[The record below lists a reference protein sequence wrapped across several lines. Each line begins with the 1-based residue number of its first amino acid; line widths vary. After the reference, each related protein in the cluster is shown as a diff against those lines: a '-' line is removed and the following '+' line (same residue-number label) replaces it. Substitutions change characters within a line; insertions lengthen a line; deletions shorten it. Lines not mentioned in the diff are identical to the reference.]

1 MKSGYKEVHID
12 QKFMPFAV
20 KKKRNKILR
29 PSTDDNNRKSDHRE
43 IKKYRM
49 VIDYEPTF
57 PDIRVAFR
65 KFKSRLEED
74 EELKEI
80 FPKGIKH
87 LQVSERRGAKNMKE
101 ILAPSVSAVN
111 SADTAEGEHIEPSI
125 TRNATSMVENDNG
138 YYPCGKNCAYCTLV
152 GKSKGNTFKSVSN
165 GKRFKIRQL
174 IVRQRI

>member
-1 MKSGYKEVHID
+1 MKTRRYAISPLI
-12 QKFMPFAV
+12 QV
-20 KKKRNKILR
+20 KLNSNLVYLFSLGTSFIISNLKIFL
-29 PSTDDNNRKSDHRE
+29 
-43 IKKYRM
+43 KKYRM

-65 KFKSRLEED
+65 KFKSRLEDD

-111 SADTAEGEHIEPSI
+111 SADTEEGEHIEPSI
-125 TRNATSMVENDNG
+125 TRNTTSMVENDNG
-138 YYPCGKNCAYCTLV
+138 CYPCGKNCAYCTLV
-152 GKSKGNTFKSVSN
+152 DKSKGNTFKSVTNEKGLRS
-165 GKRFKIRQL
+165 GRKL